1 MALDKLTPLA
11 APPGHSLTG
20 TPGQWPWERP
30 PLLSDPNDAVDYVIE
45 RLETGGGDEDMVKLM
60 LAGVT
65 IQELVSQISFKGF
78 MTGTFNPDVAELIK
92 PAMAVYL
99 MGLAE
104 ENGVEPE
111 LFVVEPESERENVDD
126 QTLFRIMKQRNPS
139 LYAGMIE
146 SMNEDLRMSREKKTA
161 PPPPPAEPSFLS
173 SE

>member
-1 MALDKLTPLA
+1 MALDKVTPLA

-78 MTGTFNPDVAELIK
+78 MAGTFNPDVAELIK

-111 LFVVEPESERENVDD
+111 LFVVEPEKERENVDD